1 MIKKQNVGLS
11 FPVNQTAN
19 MAFRLGTYLHFISK
33 ATNQHGVHSP
43 FVYDLAINCIYNHQ
57 RYEGYKSIKS
67 YQQKIAPLFHETS
80 RKTPQ
85 FSAKKSKLLHRLAC
99 HFSPK
104 IIIDHSYSTGQVAAA
119 LSSYKSVKTLYS
131 SISSEKHTEDLK
143 SLLRSTQQANIAFSP
158 SAMDHFFSTTDT
170 SFDLAFLSSTDQ
182 AENSYKQYL
191 KLLPSATE
199 ESILIID
206 NIYQS
211 QATEKAWNAIKQHE
225 QTRVTVDL
233 FYVGVVFFRT
243 AQVKQHFR
251 LRI

>member
-1 MIKKQNVGLS
+1 
-11 FPVNQTAN
+11 
-19 MAFRLGTYLHFISK
+19 MAFRLGAYLHFISK

-67 YQQKIAPLFHETS
+67 YQQKIAPLLHETA
-80 RKTPQ
+80 RETPQ

-104 IIIDHSYSTGQVAAA
+104 IIIDHSYSTGQAAVA

-131 SISSEKHTEDLK
+131 SISSDKRTAVN
-143 SLLRSTQQANIAFSP
+143 SLFPSTQQANIAFSP
-158 SAMDHFFSTTDT
+158 SAMNHFLSTTDT

-182 AENSYKQYL
+182 AENSYEQYL
-191 KLLPSATE
+191 KLLSSATE

-211 QATEKAWNAIKQHE
+211 QATEMAWNAIKQHE
-225 QTRVTVDL
+225 HTRVTADL
-233 FYVGVVFFRT
+233 FYVGLVFFRT